1 MINIAI
7 CDDDTFFIDYIE
19 KVIVEV
25 NGSDKEVLTIEDRIM
40 ANERID
46 FQRMRE
52 ISEMIFRKEN
62 MSLIVIGPTKG
73 ITENKLRELLYGK
86 YDNEYNEKD

>member
-73 ITENKLRELLYGK
+73 ITENKLRELL
-86 YDNEYNEKD
+86 

>member
-73 ITENKLRELLYGK
+73 ITENKSRELL
-86 YDNEYNEKD
+86 

>member
-1 MINIAI
+1 MY
-7 CDDDTFFIDYIE
+7 DTLYP
-19 KVIVEV
+19 
-25 NGSDKEVLTIEDRIM
+25 NLYHGRIM
-40 ANERID
+40 ANERND

-73 ITENKLRELLYGK
+73 ITENKLRELL
-86 YDNEYNEKD
+86 

>member
-1 MINIAI
+1 
-7 CDDDTFFIDYIE
+7 
-19 KVIVEV
+19 
-25 NGSDKEVLTIEDRIM
+25 
-40 ANERID
+40 
-46 FQRMRE
+46 
-52 ISEMIFRKEN
+52 